1 MDEALKKLY
10 QEVIV
15 DHHKRPRNCGPLPGA
30 THEGVAYNPLC
41 GDEVTVRLVVEGGTI
56 AAVRFEAR
64 GCMLSGAAASMMTE
78 ACTGKAPE
86 AATAAGKAFVE
97 ALGRPGADLG
107 EMAALSGV
115 REFPSRMSCV
125 TLPWQALASALS

>member
-1 MDEALKKLY
+1 MNEALKKLY

-15 DHHKRPRNCGPLPGA
+15 DHHKRPRNQGPLAGA
-30 THEGVAYNPLC
+30 THEATATNPLC
-41 GDEVTVRLVVEGGTI
+41 GDEVTVRLVVDADKI

-78 ACTGKAPE
+78 EIVGKTLAE
-86 AATAAGKAFVE
+86 ARAKREAFERALRSAGGDLGALE
-97 ALGRPGADLG
+97 ALA
-107 EMAALSGV
+107 GV

-125 TLPWQALASALS
+125 TLPWQALASSLG